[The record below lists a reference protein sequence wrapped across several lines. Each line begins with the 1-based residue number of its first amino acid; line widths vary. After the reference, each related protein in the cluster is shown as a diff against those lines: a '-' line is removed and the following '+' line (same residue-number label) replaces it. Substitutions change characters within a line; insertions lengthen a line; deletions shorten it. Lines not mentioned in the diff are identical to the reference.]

1 MTTKNKMVSQK
12 VQLLIENWLSYSQK
26 IRGNQENTIKAY
38 RRDVQKFLIYLS
50 HYYENEVD
58 NHQLARVDLPTLR
71 SWISNAKKNSLS
83 NRSMLRRNIS
93 CKKFL

>member
-1 MTTKNKMVSQK
+1 MVSQK

-58 NHQLARVDLPTLR
+58 AATKLLSTAIEPIMLVFIGLVVGFLA
-71 SWISNAKKNSLS
+71 LS
-83 NRSMLRRNIS
+83 IITPIYDITGSINQ
-93 CKKFL
+93 